1 MGRPAPIWAASRI
14 CKPVLRASAEHGGP
28 SATVFEKVFFPRR
41 FGVRF
46 IAKKGRLAVWRGTQE
61 RAGRCF
67 HVRAGRRV
75 TDCTTEITMKPT
87 KSVLA
92 SLAVAGLLLSQP
104 AAAASAVRAGSS
116 TGDSEEL
123 AGVPGAA
130 IPAIIAILAVAI
142 VAVVSASNDD
152 NKPVSP

>member
-1 MGRPAPIWAASRI
+1 
-14 CKPVLRASAEHGGP
+14 
-28 SATVFEKVFFPRR
+28 
-41 FGVRF
+41 
-46 IAKKGRLAVWRGTQE
+46 
-61 RAGRCF
+61 
-67 HVRAGRRV
+67 
-75 TDCTTEITMKPT
+75 MKPT